1 MEREQQLTK
10 LVNLLRRT
18 ARSVRDGDEGV
29 VERARQQFNRI
40 LETLE
45 GLDASVKGVFTP
57 LDEGAS
63 GPVVAAACR
72 DVAAYFQDEVE
83 YPEIPFDTDSFREFW
98 RQSAKDLEDVGD
110 FIRESLGQFRRER
123 HREEAAKNNGEHD
136 TDES

>member
-1 MEREQQLTK
+1 MEREKQVTK

-18 ARSVRDGDEGV
+18 ARSVRDGDEAV

-45 GLDASVKGVFTP
+45 GLDESVKGVFTP
-57 LDEGAS
+57 LEEGAT

-72 DVAAYFQDEVE
+72 DLATYFQDETE
-83 YPEIPFDTDSFREFW
+83 YPEMPFDTDSFREFW

-110 FIRESLGQFRRER
+110 FIRESLGQFKRER
-123 HREEAAKNNGEHD
+123 KKEEAAKSNGEHEA
-136 TDES
+136 DES